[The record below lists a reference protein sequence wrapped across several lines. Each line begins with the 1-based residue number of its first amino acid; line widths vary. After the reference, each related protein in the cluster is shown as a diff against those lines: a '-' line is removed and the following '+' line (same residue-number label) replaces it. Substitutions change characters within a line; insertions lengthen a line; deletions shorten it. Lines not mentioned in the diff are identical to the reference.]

1 MSALLAPIRMLFP
14 TRFVVLALLGTQK
27 AELLGDPNAM
37 SLLHGGVWSS
47 LGAHALWTGGA

>member
-1 MSALLAPIRMLFP
+1 MSALQAPIRMLFH

-27 AELLGDPNAM
+27 AELLGDPIAM